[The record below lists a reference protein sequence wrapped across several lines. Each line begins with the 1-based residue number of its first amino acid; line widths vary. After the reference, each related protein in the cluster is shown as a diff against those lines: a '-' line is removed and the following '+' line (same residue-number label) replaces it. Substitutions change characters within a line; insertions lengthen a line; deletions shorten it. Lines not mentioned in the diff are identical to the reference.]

1 MRVLQGMNVANERAI
16 VSFQSTMN
24 DRLIRACRR
33 EPVDRTPV
41 WMMRQAGRYLKE
53 YRDIRKNVSFLDL
66 CKDVDLAAEVSLQPL
81 RIVGVDAVIFFSD
94 ILIPVEAMGVNV
106 GLTDKGPDI
115 EHPIR
120 TMADVVK
127 LRIPDPA
134 SEVPFVGNILRR
146 LRIELK
152 NEVPLVGFSGA
163 PWTLAS
169 YMIEGG
175 GSKSFAEIKKMAYS
189 DPATLRALLDK
200 LATTVITYLKFQ
212 IESGAQVVQLFD
224 TWAGE
229 LTRRDY
235 EAFALPVVQRIF
247 SEIGNSVP
255 RILYINGCANI
266 LESMASSG
274 ADVLSIDWRLP
285 IGEAMA
291 RVGKRVAI
299 QGNLDPTTLLG
310 TTANLT
316 ATAEDILKQAGPT
329 GHIFN
334 LGHGILPPTPVE
346 NARALIDFV
355 KAYRHSK

>member
-1 MRVLQGMNVANERAI
+1 
-16 VSFQSTMN
+16 MN

-41 WMMRQAGRYLKE
+41 WMMRQAGRYLRE
-53 YRDIRKNVSFLDL
+53 YRDIRQKISFLDL
-66 CKDVDLAAEVSLQPL
+66 CKNVDLAAEVSLQPL

-94 ILIPVEAMGVNV
+94 ILVPVEAMGVKV
-106 GLTDKGPDI
+106 ELTDKGPEI

-120 TMADVVK
+120 TMADVHK

-134 SEVPFVGNILRR
+134 SEVPFVGNILKR
-146 LRIELK
+146 LRSELRG
-152 NEVPLVGFSGA
+152 EVPLLGFSGA

-189 DPATLRALLDK
+189 EPETLRALFDK
-200 LATTVITYLKFQ
+200 LATTIIAYLKFQ

-229 LTRRDY
+229 LTRKDY
-235 EAFALPVVQRIF
+235 ETFALPFVQRIF

-266 LESMASSG
+266 LESMANSG
-274 ADVLSIDWRLP
+274 ADVLSIDWRIP
-285 IGEAMA
+285 ISEAMA
-291 RVGKRVAI
+291 RVGNRVAI
-299 QGNLDPTTLLG
+299 QGNLDPCRLLG
-310 TTANLT
+310 NAEHLKSTAK
-316 ATAEDILKQAGPT
+316 EILDQAGPR

-334 LGHGILPPTPVE
+334 LGHGILPSTPVE
-346 NARALIDFV
+346 NAKALIEFV
-355 KAYRHSK
+355 KSYRHTQ

>member
-1 MRVLQGMNVANERAI
+1 
-16 VSFQSTMN
+16 
-24 DRLIRACRR
+24 
-33 EPVDRTPV
+33 
-41 WMMRQAGRYLKE
+41 MRQAGRYLKE
-53 YRDIRKNVSFLDL
+53 YRDIRQKVSFLDL
-66 CKDVDLAAEVSLQPL
+66 CKDTDLAAEVSLQPL

-94 ILIPVEAMGVNV
+94 ILIPVEAMGVKV
-106 GLTDKGPDI
+106 SLTDKGPEI
-115 EHPIR
+115 GNPVR
-120 TMADVVK
+120 TMEDVRK
-127 LRIPDPA
+127 LRIPDPG

-146 LRIELK
+146 LRSELR

-175 GSKSFAEIKKMAYS
+175 GTKSFAEIKKMAFS
-189 DPATLRALLDK
+189 EPATLHALLDK
-200 LATTVITYLKFQ
+200 LATTVIAYLKFQ

-229 LTRRDY
+229 LTRKDY
-235 EAFALPVVQRIF
+235 DRFALPVVQRIF
-247 SEIGNSVP
+247 SEVGNSVP

-266 LESMASSG
+266 LESMASTG
-274 ADVLSIDWRLP
+274 AEVLSIDWRLP
-285 IGEAMA
+285 ISEARA
-291 RVGKRVAI
+291 RVGNKVAL
-299 QGNLDPTTLLG
+299 QGNLDPCTLLG

-316 ATAEDILKQAGPT
+316 ETAEDILKQAGPV

-355 KAYRHSK
+355 KGYRHAK